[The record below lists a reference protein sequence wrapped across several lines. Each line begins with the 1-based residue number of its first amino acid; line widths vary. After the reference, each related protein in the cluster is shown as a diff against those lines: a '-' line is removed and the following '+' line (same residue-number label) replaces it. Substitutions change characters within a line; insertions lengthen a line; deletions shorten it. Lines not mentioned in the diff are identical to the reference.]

1 MRDNEPKVLNSLLL
15 QEALLSKIQERIVA
29 LNQLTKVIDELLPS
43 PLNKKYRV
51 AN

>member
-29 LNQLTKVIDELLPS
+29 LNQLTKVIDIKLIQIFLV
-43 PLNKKYRV
+43 NIQK
-51 AN
+51 